1 LTARPAVRYTHA
13 HPELALE
20 KRLVVPPYVR
30 LARILKTFY
39 AHVTRMSWDA
49 LGGLVA
55 AHFALAFLLMRE
67 FETGEITEAIAFW
80 YFYVTTATT
89 VGYGDVTPKTEAGR
103 LLTTFWIMPGGIVLF
118 TVSIAKF
125 VQFISDRWRRRMRG
139 EADYSY
145 LTNHVVIL
153 GWQGRRTAKVVDEI
167 VGDVGADARE
177 IVLCTT
183 KDIENP
189 LPDVVKFVRD
199 HALNT
204 AGLQN
209 RAALR
214 GAAVIIA
221 LGHDDNDTLAA
232 ALAAGAVNR
241 HAHIVAYFE
250 QQAFADLLV
259 AHCPRAEAMVSMS
272 MEMLV
277 RAAQDPGSSRIQ
289 QDLLSVVGGQTQ
301 FSLTLPAAARETT
314 YGELLAQF
322 KSRHDATLIAVAT
335 DCNGTGLELN
345 AAAECRVG
353 PGCVVYYIAATR
365 IRHDQ
370 LQWLSAAPSPALSAA
385 RA

>member
-1 LTARPAVRYTHA
+1 V
-13 HPELALE
+13 
-20 KRLVVPPYVR
+20 K
-30 LARILKTFY
+30 LARVFKTFY

-49 LGGLVA
+49 LLLVVVL
-55 AHFALAFLLMRE
+55 HFAVALVLMRV
-67 FETGEITEAIAFW
+67 FETGEIAEIVGFW

-89 VGYGDVTPKTEAGR
+89 VGYGDITPKTDPGR

-145 LTNHVVIL
+145 LGNHIVIL
-153 GWQGRRTAKVVDEI
+153 GWQGRQTAKIVEEI

-183 KDIENP
+183 KEIDNP

-199 HALNT
+199 SALNT
-204 AGLQN
+204 AGLHH
-209 RAALR
+209 RAGVA

-232 ALAAGAVNR
+232 ALAAGVVNR
-241 HAHIVAYFE
+241 NAHVVAYFE
-250 QQAFADLLV
+250 QQAFADLLT

-272 MEMLV
+272 IEMLV

-289 QDLLSVVGGQTQ
+289 QDLLSVRGQTQ
-301 FSLTLPAAARETT
+301 FSLTLPAAAAPLS
-314 YGELLAQF
+314 YGALLAGL
-322 KSRHDATLIAVAT
+322 KAKHDATLIAIA
-335 DCNGTGLELN
+335 DGTHGRALAVN
-345 AAAECRVG
+345 APADHPVG
-353 PGCVVYYIAATR
+353 PGAVIYYIAARR
-365 IRHDQ
+365 IRAEQ
-370 LQWLSAAPSPALSAA
+370 LTWLVPA
-385 RA
+385 